1 MLMWDDELRNL
12 PDEVPKRKRRTKE
25 SALRLLLEDVL
36 TGIAWA
42 AVVMIGVSAVV
53 WLSIKLG
60 WFLW

>member
-1 MLMWDDELRNL
+1 MLMWDNELRNL
-12 PDEVPKRKRRTKE
+12 PDEAPERKRRTKE

-42 AVVMIGVSAVV
+42 VVVMIGVSVVV
-53 WLSIKLG
+53 WLSIELG

>member
-25 SALRLLLEDVL
+25 SALRLLEDVL

-42 AVVMIGVSAVV
+42 AVAMIGVSAVV

>member
-1 MLMWDDELRNL
+1 MLMWDDELQNL
-12 PDEVPKRKRRTKE
+12 PDEVPKRKRRTT
-25 SALRLLLEDVL
+25 LRLLLEDVL